1 MISMLIRALL
11 VEALE
16 ELVDS
21 DAPEVSFGYLQF
33 SHFFTLLG
41 NLQDK
46 EVAMNQTTQA
56 EKHVPYSC
64 FGILGCN
71 GYKDTDKVICMTAS
85 GGNNFASEGI
95 VEGSLLF
102 IDTTCECQSGA
113 LNVFKYKAE
122 RTPQYKLSR
131 RKIPHAAYVG
141 KVLMAVNQY

>member
-1 MISMLIRALL
+1 MLLRALL

-16 ELVDS
+16 DLVDS
-21 DAPEVSFGYLQF
+21 DALEVSFGCLQF
-33 SHFFTLLG
+33 SHFFTLLE
-41 NLQDK
+41 NSQDK
-46 EVAMNQTTQA
+46 EVDMNQIAQA

-64 FGILGCN
+64 YGVLGCN

-85 GGNNFASEGI
+85 GDNNFVSEGI

-102 IDTTCECQSGA
+102 IDTTSECKSGA